1 MKNQDNLDDILA
13 ALAGSNIPSTSVT
26 EKKPTEEYDEKAE
39 LISTLRGLDDLIN
52 MNSKVLDE
60 ARHLLESTGDADFF
74 DVYANLGKAQ
84 SEAFK
89 NKVKILTDKEKNK
102 ILKDTKNKELEIK
115 EKVADHMLGKLNS
128 GSGNTLNQ
136 TNVVISTSR
145 EEMFEM
151 LLKMKQQDKEF
162 PRQMEEATEAIPM
175 EIVDEDAGP
184 QPALQPES

>member
-13 ALAGSNIPSTSVT
+13 ALAVSNIPSTSVT